1 MFASIPCAAFALPL
15 TKQTKGIGEV
25 QNEISYFSNARMG
38 EENSSVGPVGSPRA
52 GEVIYR
58 ISTGNDWDEL
68 LRGNSDPTNW
78 MGDPGDYRGSENVTI
93 VLDNNMV
100 VTEDFIRL
108 ISTNITFTLDLNGY
122 SLMVPGGTLSVKST
136 GADGIER
143 TGDNT
148 FILENGTMDAT
159 GIDTAGGMQK
169 IEIQQ
174 VNFVNISGNAVL
186 CDKSDAG
193 SISDCTFFFQSRG
206 K

>member
-1 MFASIPCAAFALPL
+1 MNCFGA
-15 TKQTKGIGEV
+15 T
-25 QNEISYFSNARMG
+25 
-38 EENSSVGPVGSPRA
+38 
-52 GEVIYR
+52 VILR
-58 ISTGNDWDEL
+58 TGWV
-68 LRGNSDPTNW
+68 
-78 MGDPGDYRGSENVTI
+78 DPGDYRGSENVTI

-100 VTEDFIRL
+100 VTEDSIRL

-148 FILENGTMDAT
+148 FILKDGDMDAT
-159 GIDTAGGMQK
+159 GIDTAGGMKK

-186 CDKSDAG
+186 CDKSDEG
-193 SISDCTFFFQSRG
+193 SISDCTFSSNLAG
-206 K
+206 SNADTAIHVLDS